1 MFDVKLVVI
10 QFVIIYYS
18 AILCVL
24 GCSRVHILNLD
35 LTKLIFEFKIRKFRK
50 TNLEESI
57 FR

>member
-24 GCSRVHILNLD
+24 GCLRVHILNLD